1 MMSPGESLENGA
13 ISAEG
18 RMLLRKQRYGSAVS
32 GYTPLQVIH
41 ILGRF
46 MRLWSVYATYQYLS
60 QSGVSI
66 IVFMFI
72 CILSSTMIFLVLQKP
87 WKGRTLS
94 TSQVVPSVINGGI
107 TALYFLLWGKGL
119 ESCGPVR
126 TVLAEYSG
134 AVLGVLSAFLYGRG
148 GQIWKKVG
156 GLIAMAASFYFL
168 SQGWTMASYSPFTIK
183 ESSEGDASLD
193 EEGKVGLHKMIAP
206 VIAGVLSALRRV
218 IARRVSLKTQQ
229 KRRLHA
235 VTIASATCFIFPF
248 AIWQSTLG
256 PNSEKSEYATS
267 PIWAYVSTILFGI
280 VLIYYVDSFVEDRL
294 HIMASSPKHLM
305 VTGGCIIV
313 FEIAYRMDFSLI
325 GFLICTTILGLGM
338 FEATS
343 LERTRRDS
351 IYAVNA
357 AGEEF
362 DDSITMSPL
371 PS

>member
-1 MMSPGESLENGA
+1 M
-13 ISAEG
+13 
-18 RMLLRKQRYGSAVS
+18 Y
-32 GYTPLQVIH
+32 
-41 ILGRF
+41 
-46 MRLWSVYATYQYLS
+46 
-60 QSGVSI
+60 
-66 IVFMFI
+66 
-72 CILSSTMIFLVLQKP
+72 
-87 WKGRTLS
+87 
-94 TSQVVPSVINGGI
+94 
-107 TALYFLLWGKGL
+107 
-119 ESCGPVR
+119 
-126 TVLAEYSG
+126 
-134 AVLGVLSAFLYGRG
+134 
-148 GQIWKKVG
+148 
-156 GLIAMAASFYFL
+156 
-168 SQGWTMASYSPFTIK
+168 
-183 ESSEGDASLD
+183 

-206 VIAGVLSALRRV
+206 IIAGVLSALRRV

-248 AIWQSTLG
+248 AIWQLTLG
-256 PNSEKSEYATS
+256 PNLEKSEHSTS
-267 PIWAYVSTILFGI
+267 PTWAYLSTILFGI

-294 HIMASSPKHLM
+294 HVMASSPKHLM

-313 FEIAYRMDFSLI
+313 FEIVYKMDFSLI

-343 LERTRRDS
+343 LERARRDS